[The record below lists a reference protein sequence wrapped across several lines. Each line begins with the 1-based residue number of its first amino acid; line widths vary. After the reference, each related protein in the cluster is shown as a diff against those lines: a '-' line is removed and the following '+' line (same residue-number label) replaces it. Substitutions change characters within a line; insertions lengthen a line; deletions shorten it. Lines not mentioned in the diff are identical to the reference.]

1 MIARIHSTKQVSFFF
16 CKKMI
21 FFFDVDKA
29 NVMFLVTGENGKE
42 NFKGIGIRFAVRS
55 VTDKRNFPIKI
66 KNKTLCTALG
76 LVTIR

>member
-1 MIARIHSTKQVSFFF
+1 
-16 CKKMI
+16 MI

-29 NVMFLVTGENGKE
+29 NVMFLVAGENGKE